1 MTYGAETVIPIET
14 SFSTLRTSTFT
25 PSNNE
30 ELLGKSLDLIEEKR
44 KSDDTTSLLPPET
57 QAKVRC
63 QCEAT
68 TINTRRLG
76 IEKSFGKCQE
86 PSLGKAGAQLGRTIS
101 HHFSSRDRCIL
112 LRRLR

>member
-1 MTYGAETVIPIET
+1 MTYGVEAVIPIEI
-14 SFSTLRTSTFT
+14 SLNVEDEHFYFEQQRGIA
-25 PSNNE
+25 
-30 ELLGKSLDLIEEKR
+30 GKEFGLNQREKR
-44 KSDDTTSLLPPET
+44 KDDDTTSLLPPET

-76 IEKSFGKCQE
+76 IEKSFRKCQE

-112 LRRLR
+112 FKRLR